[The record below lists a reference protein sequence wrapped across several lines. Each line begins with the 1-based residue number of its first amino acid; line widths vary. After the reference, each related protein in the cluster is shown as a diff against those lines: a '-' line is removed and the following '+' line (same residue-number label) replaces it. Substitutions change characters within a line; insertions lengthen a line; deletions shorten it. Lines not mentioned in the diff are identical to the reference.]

1 MVRDLSAARQHEKA
15 FFLSVSHELKT
26 PLTAIRGYAEAL
38 ADGTERRAEH
48 AGIVM
53 LGESQRLERLVQDLL
68 DLGRLEAGEFSI
80 DPRDA
85 DLSEVGLA
93 VVDALQPAAKQVGV
107 SLELSTDGPAVVH
120 TDPDRVHQMV
130 ANLVENAIRV
140 TPEKKKVLVE
150 IHDGGL
156 AVADSGPGLDP
167 EDFDH
172 AFERF
177 YLWRKY
183 RGERPVGSGLGLAIV
198 GELAQRMGIVL
209 DVSSDG
215 QGSRFELAFPDA

>member
-1 MVRDLSAARQHEKA
+1 M
-15 FFLSVSHELKT
+15 
-26 PLTAIRGYAEAL
+26 
-38 ADGTERRAEH
+38 
-48 AGIVM
+48 
-53 LGESQRLERLVQDLL
+53 QDLL

-85 DLSEVGLA
+85 DLAEVGLA
-93 VVDALQPAAKQVGV
+93 VVDALQPAAKQAGV
-107 SLELSTDGPAVVH
+107 NLDLSTDGPSVVH

-130 ANLVENAIRV
+130 ANLVENALRV
-140 TPEKKKVLVE
+140 TPENKQVRVE
-150 IHDGGL
+150 INNGWL
-156 AVADSGPGLDP
+156 AVTDSGPGLDP

-198 GELAQRMGIVL
+198 GELAQRMGVGL
-209 DVSSDG
+209 EVSSDG
-215 QGSRFELAFPDA
+215 QGSRFELTFPDA